1 MANYAQTSKNF
12 TGQYMTGIQGINTG
26 IIIPW
31 TSTSLPS
38 GFLECN
44 GQSVST
50 TTYAALFAVVAYT
63 YGGSGASFLLP
74 DLQDKIVLSRSN
86 NKALASV
93 GGANTVVST
102 GNISGNLAN
111 ATLTI
116 AQLPAHT
123 HTYPAVPNS
132 SCCLVACPG
141 GGGSS
146 GMNPYSPGTPSG
158 STGGGGAHSH
168 SLTANISGDATSV
181 LQPYLTLMY
190 IIKT

>member
-12 TGQYMTGIQGINTG
+12 TGQYMTGIQGVNTG

-31 TSTSLPS
+31 SSTSIPS

-50 TTYAALFAVVAYT
+50 TTYATLFAVVGYT

-74 DLQDKIVLSRSN
+74 DLQDKTVLSRSN
-86 NKALASV
+86 NKALAST
-93 GGANTVVST
+93 GGANTVAGS

-111 ATLTI
+111 ATLTS

-123 HTYPAVPNS
+123 HNYTRPNQQMG
-132 SCCLVACPG
+132 ACAYMG
-141 GGGSS
+141 GGGL
-146 GMNPYSPGTPSG
+146 GAVGGAASG
-158 STGGGGAHSH
+158 STGGGGAHTH
-168 SLTANISGDATSV
+168 SLTANFSGDATSV